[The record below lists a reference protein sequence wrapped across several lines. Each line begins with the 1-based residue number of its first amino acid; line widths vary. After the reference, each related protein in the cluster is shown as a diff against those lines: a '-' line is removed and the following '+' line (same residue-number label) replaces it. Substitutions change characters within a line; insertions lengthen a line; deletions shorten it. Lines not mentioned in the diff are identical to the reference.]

1 MGLLSQDADVQVFKS
16 GEMIDAYRVMAELG
30 RGAASII
37 YLVND
42 TKTKRIHA
50 LKHVVKQTEK
60 DDRFLEQTEAEYE
73 IGSKL
78 DHPVIRKMDR
88 LIKKRTGL
96 LSVTEM
102 FLIME
107 LVDGESL
114 DKKPPR
120 TFDMAA
126 DIFEQVAKGLAHM
139 HNKGFVHADMKP
151 NNVVVSSGGVVKVI
165 DLGQSCAANTVKKRI
180 QGTPDYIAPEQVHR
194 RPITHKTDI
203 YNLGA
208 TMYWSLTKH
217 FVPTALA
224 KGDSLVGSIDDTMIK
239 PPKRPIEINS
249 RVPELFDKLIM
260 ECVQIEPANRPDSM
274 GDVAERL
281 NLIRGKLLAE
291 AELRKSGSFRNV
303 GDSEAA
309 GK

>member
-1 MGLLSQDADVQVFKS
+1 MGLLSQDADVQVFKP
-16 GEMIDAYRVMAELG
+16 GEMIDCYRVMAELG

-42 TKTKRIHA
+42 TNTKRIHA
-50 LKHVVKQTEK
+50 LKHVVKTTEK
-60 DDRFLEQTEAEYE
+60 DDRFLEQTQAEYD

-96 LSVTEM
+96 LAVTEM
-102 FLIME
+102 FLLME

-120 TFDMAA
+120 TFDVAA

-139 HNKGFVHADMKP
+139 HNRGFVHADMKP
-151 NNVVVSSGGVVKVI
+151 NNVVVSAGGVVKVI
-165 DLGQSCAANTVKKRI
+165 DLGQSCAVNTVKKRI

-224 KGDSLVGSIDDTMIK
+224 KGDSLVGSLDDTMIK
-239 PPKRPIEINS
+239 PPKRPIEINR

-260 ECVQIEPANRPDSM
+260 DCVQIEPAARPDSM

-291 AELRKSGSFRNV
+291 AELRKSGSFKNV
-303 GDSEAA
+303 GEAND
-309 GK
+309 

>member
-1 MGLLSQDADVQVFKS
+1 MGLLSQDADVQVFKA
-16 GEMIDAYRVMAELG
+16 GEMIDSYRVMAELG

-50 LKHVVKQTEK
+50 FKHVVKQTEK
-60 DDRFLEQTEAEYE
+60 DERFLEQTEAEYD
-73 IGSKL
+73 IGSKI
-78 DHPVIRKMDR
+78 DHPVIRKIER
-88 LIKKRTGL
+88 LIKKRSGL
-96 LSVTEM
+96 LAVSEM
-102 FLIME
+102 FLLME

-120 TFDMAA
+120 TFDTAA

-139 HNKGFVHADMKP
+139 HGMGFVHADMKP
-151 NNVVVSSGGVVKVI
+151 NNVVVSAGGVVKVI
-165 DLGQSCAANTVKKRI
+165 DLGQSCAVNTVKKRI

-224 KGDSLVGSIDDTMIK
+224 KGDSLVGSVDDTLIK
-239 PPKRPIEINS
+239 PPKHPIEINS
-249 RVPELFDKLIM
+249 RVPEMFDRLIM
-260 ECVQIEPANRPDSM
+260 DCVQIEPANRPDSM
-274 GDVAERL
+274 TEVAERL
-281 NLIRGKLLAE
+281 NLIRAKLLAE

-303 GDSEAA
+303 A
-309 GK
+309 GLEHGK

>member
-1 MGLLSQDADVQVFKS
+1 MGLLSQDADVQVFKQ
-16 GEMIDAYRVMAELG
+16 GEMIDCYRVMAELG

-42 TKTKRIHA
+42 TNTKRIHA

-60 DDRFLEQTEAEYE
+60 DDRFLEQTQAEYD

-96 LSVTEM
+96 LAVTEM
-102 FLIME
+102 FLLME

-120 TFDMAA
+120 TFDTAA

-151 NNVVVSSGGVVKVI
+151 NNVVVSAGGVVKVI

-224 KGDSLVGSIDDTMIK
+224 KGDSLVGSLDDTLIK
-239 PPKRPIEINS
+239 APKRPIEINA
-249 RVPELFDKLIM
+249 RVPELFDRLIM
-260 ECVQIEPANRPDSM
+260 ECVQIEPANRPESM
-274 GDVAERL
+274 NEVAERL

-303 GDSEAA
+303 GEANND
-309 GK
+309 